1 MSKKP
6 KEIKA
11 PTKPQPPENP
21 NDWVNSDRDH
31 EQPEKR
37 AVSVRVHQE
46 PPETRPVRIQSGPP
60 TEKLLAMFASRKPG
74 KASESIDSEAEA
86 EPLVRLTFDI
96 PESLH
101 RRIKINCAQR
111 GIKRMAVELRRI
123 LNQHFPA

>member
-1 MSKKP
+1 MSKKT

-11 PTKPQPPENP
+11 PTKPQPPANRD
-21 NDWVNSDRDH
+21 DWVNADRIVQIH
-31 EQPEKR
+31 
-37 AVSVRVHQE
+37 AVSE
-46 PPETRPVRIQSGPP
+46 APDP
-60 TEKLLAMFASRKPG
+60 TDQAA
-74 KASESIDSEAEA
+74 A

-101 RRIKINCAQR
+101 RRIKIDCAQR